1 VAVPEGRRG
10 EIRAVPVWPLAWGV
24 LPFVVLSTLNSGG
37 YRYGASDLAFYVPAA
52 LKRITPALFPR
63 DAALIA
69 AQAKLTGFDEVIGAL
84 TRVTGAPL
92 PPMLAVLYVVS
103 LTLLAAALW
112 MIGSR
117 IYRSAWTTTGLIM
130 ALTLRHA
137 ISRSGT
143 NTLEGYFHP
152 RQLAFSFGAL
162 ALAGFLRQRRAVAI
176 ALIAAAGL
184 LHPTTALWFAIW
196 IGVATMIEEKPTR
209 LPLALVAAA
218 AGLFGVW
225 CLVSGPLRGRLS
237 VMDQEWLATLAAK
250 DYLFPF
256 TWPAD
261 VWLVNLGYG
270 PLIYWLYRRRVAA
283 GVALA
288 RERGVV
294 LGCLSLLLVFAAAL
308 PFNVMRVA
316 LAVQLQAPRIFW
328 MLDFLATIY
337 AVWALAEGARSAA
350 SRARV
355 AALVIAAASL
365 ARGTYVMFVKFPG
378 RPVVELQVPANDWG
392 RAMAWARSTPAGSG
406 WLADPWHAV
415 TYGTSLRVAGE
426 RDVFVE
432 AVKDAAIGMY
442 ERSVAIRTRDHML
455 EVGDFATLTAPRA
468 LALGARYE
476 LDYLVTEQPLD
487 LPLALESGRL
497 KVYRIR

>member
-1 VAVPEGRRG
+1 M
-10 EIRAVPVWPLAWGV
+10 WPLAWGL
-24 LPFVVLSTLNSGG
+24 LPFIVLSTLNSGG

-84 TRVTGAPL
+84 ARVTGAPL

-103 LTLLAAALW
+103 LALLAGALW
-112 MIGSR
+112 LLGSR
-117 IYRSAWTTTGLIM
+117 LYRSAWTTTGLMM

-152 RQLAFSFGAL
+152 RQLAFSLGVL

-176 ALIAAAGL
+176 ALIAAAAL

-196 IGVATMIEEKPTR
+196 IGVATMVEEKETR
-209 LPLALVAAA
+209 LPLAMVAAA
-218 AGLFGVW
+218 TGLFGVW
-225 CLVSGPLRGRLS
+225 CLVAGPLTGRLS
-237 VMDQEWLATLAAK
+237 VMDPEWLATLSAK

-261 VWLVNLGYG
+261 VWLVNLGYA
-270 PLIYWLYRRRVAA
+270 PLILWLYRGRVAA
-283 GVALA
+283 GAVTPGENGL
-288 RERGVV
+288 VV
-294 LGCLSLLLVFAAAL
+294 GCLSLLLVFAAAL
-308 PFNVMRVA
+308 PFNAMRVA
-316 LAVQLQAPRIFW
+316 LAVQLQTPRIFW

-337 AVWALAEGARSAA
+337 AVWALAEWARAGPA
-350 SRARV
+350 RARV
-355 AALVIAAASL
+355 TAIVIAAASL
-365 ARGTYVMFVKFPG
+365 ARGSYVMFVKFPE

-442 ERSVAIRTRDHML
+442 ERSVAIRTRDHMA
-455 EVGDFATLTAPRA
+455 EVGDFATITAPRA
-468 LALGARYE
+468 RALGARYE
-476 LDYLVTEQPLD
+476 LDYLVSERALD
-487 LPLALESGRL
+487 LPIAFQSGPLR
-497 KVYRIR
+497 VYRLR